1 MGRGARGKST
11 TTEEVISPP
20 KEIPQVP
27 LELNADAGLEGEYM
41 AWKKTQNLERKAA
54 SEKKH
59 SMVYENVCTFH
70 HLSVAAASCY
80 VLYLGP
86 SKWPSVFLVAC
97 WWIYSD
103 FYSSLLHCVLD
114 DPKCLKI
121 PGVAPVAKGFQD
133 HHHYPMESTAGKGLR
148 MLCDDTV
155 RIQWVTGGFSLLF
168 SAQRDRTT
176 LVLILLKWITCA
188 YGTQVGHYYAH
199 CAHVAPQ
206 VVKFL
211 QRLHILLPPSQ
222 HWKHHKAPYETNFG
236 IVNGLTN
243 HHINPVHLRSFS
255 FAACFGLW
263 CLMSMF
269 DIAIWERFVT
279 V

>member
-1 MGRGARGKST
+1 MATTLSTLQTEQQLLLKS
-11 TTEEVISPP
+11 
-20 KEIPQVP
+20 
-27 LELNADAGLEGEYM
+27 ADAGLEREEAKGQKR
-41 AWKKTQNLERKAA
+41 ADKRVRAA
-54 SEKKH
+54 VSANKH
-59 SMVYENVCTFH
+59 SSLWASACTLH
-70 HLSVAAASCY
+70 HLTVAAASGY
-80 VLYLGP
+80 VLCLGP
-86 SKWPSVFLVAC
+86 SSWPSFLLVAG

-114 DPKCLKI
+114 DPRCLKV

-133 HHHYPMESTAGKGLR
+133 HHLYPMESTAGKGLR

-199 CAHVAPQ
+199 CAHAAPQ

-211 QRLHILLPPSQ
+211 QRLHILLPPAQ
-222 HWKHHKAPYETNFG
+222 HWMHHKAPYETNFG

-243 HHINPVHLRSFS
+243 HHVNPVHLRRAS
-255 FAACFGLW
+255 FAAAFALW
-263 CLMSMF
+263 CLLSMC
-269 DIAIWERFVT
+269 DIAVLDRFMI
-279 V
+279 